1 LKAAGAAE
9 ARCTSAPSAKI
20 ENAVVAAMANKEMR
34 RMVRTPARK
43 YPRRIWSDHN
53 SIGFEAIQ
61 MARQVAGG
69 VSEILSDVAAG
80 SQAKER

>member
-1 LKAAGAAE
+1 
-9 ARCTSAPSAKI
+9 
-20 ENAVVAAMANKEMR
+20 
-34 RMVRTPARK
+34 MVRTPARK